1 LQSPDSS
8 SGFNILLQIKAN
20 AHAFRKY
27 SNFIISESKQEII
40 DQCNTQ
46 MHFTGHQKSI
56 DYSKRIADSLK

>member
-40 DQCNTQ
+40 DHIILKCTLPVI
-46 MHFTGHQKSI
+46 KKASI
-56 DYSKRIADSLK
+56 IRKELQIP